1 MANYEM
7 LADVRGRDARMV
19 EIGGRTAFFQ
29 AQEPGLVPENTHGD
43 GVITVSGVKN
53 GMWFRYEFTDD

>member
-7 LADVRGRDARMV
+7 TADTRMV
-19 EIGGRTAFFQ
+19 EIGGRTAYFQ
-29 AQEPGLVPENTHGD
+29 AQEPGLVPETTHGD

-53 GMWFRYEFTDD
+53 GKWFRYEFTDD